1 MESLVRVM
9 FNSQIFCHQ
18 RFGGVSRYFT
28 SLVRSM
34 DAIEDVQPL
43 VVAPLHFNDY
53 LDSLPHHLVYGKKI
67 SWLEKAPGVAYAAG
81 AIPGRIAGRRFKPA
95 IVHNT
100 YYFPERQVPRAA
112 LILTVYDMI
121 HEKYPNYFRTGSLI
135 ARWKARCVAQADHV
149 ICISENTRR
158 DVIEAYGIAESR
170 TSVTHL
176 ACETFES
183 HVGAETS
190 ASFKLR
196 SFGTDTPYLLFVG
209 SRAGH
214 KNFVGLLGA
223 YAASEWLRN
232 NFLLVCFG
240 GGEFTSAERAAIS
253 KAQLESRVKHV
264 GGTGGTDAA
273 LGSCYLHAA
282 LFVYPSHYEGFGLPL
297 LEAMSLGCPVACSA
311 GGSFPEIAGD
321 AARMFDSTSVESIRD
336 VLESVLS
343 SSSDIA
349 ALIER
354 GRIRQRLFSWRKC
367 AEQTVAVYRRVL
379 ADQPPDVR
387 LRR

>member
-1 MESLVRVM
+1 MESFVRVM
-9 FNSQIFCHQ
+9 FDSQIFCHQ

-34 DAIEDVQPL
+34 DTVRDVQPL

-81 AIPGRIAGRRFKPA
+81 VIPGRIAGRRFKPA
-95 IVHNT
+95 ILHNT
-100 YYFPERQVPRAA
+100 YYVPERQAPTAA
-112 LILTVYDMI
+112 LIVTVYDMI

-135 ARWKARCVAQADHV
+135 ARWKARCVAQADHI

-158 DVIEAYGIAESR
+158 DVIETYGIAETR

-176 ACETFES
+176 ACEAFDS
-183 HVGAETS
+183 RVCAETS
-190 ASFKLR
+190 TSFKRR

-214 KNFVGLLGA
+214 KNFVGLLSA
-223 YAASEWLRN
+223 YAGSEWLRS

-240 GGEFTSAERAAIS
+240 GGEFTPAERAAIS
-253 KAQLESRVKHV
+253 KAQLENRVKHIS
-264 GGTGGTDAA
+264 GTDTA
-273 LGSCYLHAA
+273 LGSCYFHAS

-343 SSSDIA
+343 SSSEIA

-354 GRIRQRLFSWRKC
+354 GKLRQQLFSWRRC
-367 AEQTVAVYRRVL
+367 AEQTVAVYRGVL
-379 ADQPPDVR
+379 ADAPSGAR